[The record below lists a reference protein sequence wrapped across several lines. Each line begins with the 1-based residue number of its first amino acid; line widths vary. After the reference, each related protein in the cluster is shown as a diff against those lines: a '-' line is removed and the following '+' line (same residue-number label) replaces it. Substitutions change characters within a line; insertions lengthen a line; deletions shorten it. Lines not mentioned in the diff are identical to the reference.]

1 MRALKYWIVLLV
13 AGPSPAFS
21 TDRVETESVN
31 QEQAASIEAF
41 LRANPKCFEFNDQC
55 SFCLVCEGRA
65 ECSTP
70 QIACIKQPY
79 RCTAQ

>member
-31 QEQAASIEAF
+31 QEKAASIEAF

-55 SFCLVCEGRA
+55 SFCLASEGRA

-79 RCTAQ
+79 RCTAR

>member
-21 TDRVETESVN
+21 ETESVN
-31 QEQAASIEAF
+31 QEQASSIEAF
-41 LRANPKCFEFNDQC
+41 LRANPKCLEFNDQC
-55 SFCLVCEGRA
+55 SFCLVSEGRA

-79 RCTAQ
+79 RCTAR